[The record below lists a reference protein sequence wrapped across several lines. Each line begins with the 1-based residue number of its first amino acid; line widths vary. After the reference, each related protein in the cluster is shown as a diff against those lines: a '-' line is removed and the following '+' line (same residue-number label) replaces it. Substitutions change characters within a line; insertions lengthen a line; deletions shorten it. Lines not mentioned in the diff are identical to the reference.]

1 MDAQQESA
9 AHVETLRGWIFAV
22 LVLGLAGTVIELILL
37 RHYEQP
43 MQLVPVAL
51 IVLSA
56 AALGWNVACRDAAS
70 LNALMIIMALCV
82 LASGL
87 GVIAHFHGSAQFQL
101 ELDPSI
107 GWWELLMKVLQ
118 AKAPPLLAPGMM
130 MQLGL
135 LGLAYVFSDSHYR
148 ARTTGVLRFLRRK
161 QVRMT

>member
-1 MDAQQESA
+1 MDAQVEA
-9 AHVETLRGWIFAV
+9 AGHVEALRGWILAV
-22 LVLGLAGTVIELILL
+22 LALGLAGTVVELILL
-37 RHYEQP
+37 GHYEQP

-56 AALGWNVACRDAAS
+56 ASLLWNVVSRDATS

-82 LASGL
+82 LASFV
-87 GVIAHFHGSAQFQL
+87 GVVAHFYGSAEFQL

-107 GWWELLMKVLQ
+107 GGWDLLVKVLQ

-135 LGLAYVFSDSHYR
+135 LGLAYVFSDKHYR
-148 ARTTGVLRFLRRK
+148 ARTASVLKFLRLKGARS
-161 QVRMT
+161 

>member
-1 MDAQQESA
+1 MDAQEESA
-9 AHVETLRGWIFAV
+9 VHLETLRGWVLVV
-22 LVLGLAGTVIELILL
+22 LVLGLTGTVVELILL

-56 AALGWNVACRDAAS
+56 AALAWNVVRRDATS
-70 LNALMIIMALCV
+70 LNALMIVMTLCV
-82 LASGL
+82 LASVA
-87 GVIAHFHGSAQFQL
+87 GVIAHFHGSAEFQL

-107 GWWELLMKVLQ
+107 GRWDLLMKVLQ

-135 LGLAYVFSDSHYR
+135 LGLAYGLSDSHYR
-148 ARTTGVLRFLRRK
+148 PGRRAS
-161 QVRMT
+161 